1 MRGGI
6 RLTAGTERV
15 QDPVWRTVQ
24 AATVV
29 LVLALFLWSVRDGL
43 NPFLLF
49 LLLIAVLLPFRAT
62 PGHTL
67 LVAMAGLL
75 TGYWLLSTTGF
86 VLAPFVL
93 AMVLAYVMD
102 PLVDRLV
109 GMGVKRALAVGIVML
124 PVVGLLAILL
134 AIGVPAL
141 GRQIA
146 GLIEQT
152 PVLLTRLADWLE
164 LVRGRLLNVGFLG
177 DELLAELRALDAT
190 AIVEFL
196 RERQELV
203 GRRLWSGLLGLGRG
217 IGSVFT
223 VLGYLVLT
231 PVLTFYLLRDYDR
244 IVHRLGELI
253 PTAHREAVVTG
264 AREYDDLLSRYLRGQ
279 FTVAAIIGS
288 ITAIGLFVLGF
299 PYALLLGV
307 LVAIF
312 GLVPYVGLILSLI
325 PAVLIALVSGEVVA
339 SLLKVAVVYGLAQ
352 ALEGMVISPR
362 IVGGSVGLHPVWV
375 VLALA
380 IGGFFFGFVGLLIA
394 VPAAVGIK
402 LVLGRLIARYRESAL
417 YATGAPGP

>member
-1 MRGGI
+1 M
-6 RLTAGTERV
+6 
-15 QDPVWRTVQ
+15 
-24 AATVV
+24 V
-29 LVLALFLWSVRDGL
+29 LVLALLLWSLRDGL

-49 LLLIAVLLPFRAT
+49 LLLIAALLPFRAT

-75 TGYWLLSTTGF
+75 TGYWLLSTAGS

-93 AMVLAYVMD
+93 AMVLAYILD

-109 GMGVKRALAVGIVML
+109 RMGVKRAPAVGAATL

-164 LVRGRLLNVGFLG
+164 VVRGRLLNVGFLG
-177 DELLAELRALDAT
+177 DELVAELRALDAA
-190 AIVEFL
+190 AIVEL
-196 RERQELV
+196 LQERQELV
-203 GRRLWSGLLGLGRG
+203 GRRLWGGLLGLGRG

-253 PTAHREAVVTG
+253 PPVHREAVVTG

-279 FTVAAIIGS
+279 FTVAVIIGS
-288 ITAIGLFVLGF
+288 ITTVGLFVLGF

-307 LVAIF
+307 LVAVF

-339 SLLKVAVVYGLAQ
+339 SLLKVALVYGLAQ